1 MYRDSHRTTLHV
13 IPIYKLC
20 PAIAHSHMRQSQH
33 KIWRS
38 NSPKLGPCP
47 NLLRHYPTPRYL
59 ARIRAA
65 NGRKG
70 ADLPQL
76 RRGIRESGIPGGA
89 ARRREAK
96 GEVHREGQTGDGSPG
111 GGITLE
117 AGGGREEE
125 GEGDEGGA
133 ASPNRHGRPARVRS
147 GNRLDEGGEGSCG
160 LSRRGD
166 EWWRAG
172 QYTRYWH
179 CSALRS
185 LTRVPFTPVGVG
197 AVRASDSSRT
207 E

>member
-1 MYRDSHRTTLHV
+1 MYRDTHRTTLHV

-76 RRGIRESGIPGGA
+76 RRGIRESGIPGNA
-89 ARRREAK
+89 AQGSK
-96 GEVHREGQTGDGSPG
+96 GEVRREGQTGTGP
-111 GGITLE
+111 
-117 AGGGREEE
+117 R
-125 GEGDEGGA
+125 GA
-133 ASPNRHGRPARVRS
+133 ALPCRQGEAARRKARATRAERRPALIAMAGRLGSDRGTDWTRKGRARAGFRGAGTS
-147 GNRLDEGGEGSCG
+147 GG
-160 LSRRGD
+160 
-166 EWWRAG
+166 G

-179 CSALRS
+179 LLVAP
-185 LTRVPFTPVGVG
+185 PFGH
-197 AVRASDSSRT
+197 
-207 E
+207 